1 MNVLQRVLLGPLLCN
16 TRGVFRSH
24 FFDADRER
32 VVLSDR
38 WRSALS
44 VMKVGLKVPLA
55 RQFVPRCWKY
65 WYDVLVAQ
73 RSVSMKVLIEFL
85 GLCHPTVGLYRNH
98 GPWRSNIGSQSLC
111 SSLCLAPAM
120 RSLPNVRFCACLE
133 FIALVMGHQIGH
145 DQGVRVKV
153 QPLMSG

>member
-55 RQFVPRCWKY
+55 RQFVPLVRMLLKILV
-65 WYDVLVAQ
+65 YDVLVAQ
-73 RSVSMKVLIEFL
+73 RSGVHE
-85 GLCHPTVGLYRNH
+85 
-98 GPWRSNIGSQSLC
+98 
-111 SSLCLAPAM
+111 SS
-120 RSLPNVRFCACLE
+120 
-133 FIALVMGHQIGH
+133 
-145 DQGVRVKV
+145 D
-153 QPLMSG
+153 